1 MDSGM
6 FLSERKARA
15 GPLLE
20 KFKAWLLKRKDEVL
34 ESSLLGKA
42 VYYSLAPF
50 KYQMAV
56 FERVPLALTP
66 EGWEKLLPWNIF
78 KSQIFRYFLPRRD
91 LYHRLN

>member
-42 VYYSLAPF
+42 VHYSLAQWD
-50 KYQMAV
+50 KMAAYL
-56 FERVPLALTP
+56 ESPYLTP
-66 EGWEKLLPWNIF
+66 DNDACENAVRPFVIGRKNWLFCQSVVLHEA
-78 KSQIFRYFLPRRD
+78 
-91 LYHRLN
+91 